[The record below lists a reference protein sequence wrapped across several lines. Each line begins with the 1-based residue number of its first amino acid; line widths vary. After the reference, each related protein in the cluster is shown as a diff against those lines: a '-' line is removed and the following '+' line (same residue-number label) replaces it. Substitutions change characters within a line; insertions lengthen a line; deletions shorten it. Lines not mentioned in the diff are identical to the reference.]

1 MEAVLPLPPGLEE
14 ILKQGLLGLI
24 IAYLLYENRDLKKRL
39 QKCQEDWIADL
50 KSVSTDTK
58 AAFAT
63 STEVLRANTIV
74 QERSTGTVSRF
85 GEQLLVFQSSLDR
98 VRDMLDRGSRERQS

>member
-1 MEAVLPLPPGLEE
+1 MEAVLPPGLEE

-39 QKCQEDWIADL
+39 QACQENWIADL
-50 KSVSTDTK
+50 KSITTDTK

-63 STEVLRANTIV
+63 STEVLRANTAV
-74 QERSTGTVSRF
+74 QEKSTGTVSQF
-85 GEQLLVFQSSLDR
+85 GIQMTGFQSSIDRIKESLDR
-98 VRDMLDRGSRERQS
+98 AGRERQT

>member
-1 MEAVLPLPPGLEE
+1 MEAVLPPGLEE

-24 IAYLLYENRDLKKRL
+24 IAYLLHENRDVKKRL

-50 KSVSTDTK
+50 KSVTTDTK

-74 QERSTGTVSRF
+74 QEKSTGTVSQF
-85 GEQLLVFQSSLDR
+85 GVQLAGFQSSIDR
-98 VRDMLDRGSRERQS
+98 IRESVDRIERERQA